1 MAADDRTCGRCG
13 GTVAGHLAF
22 CTHCGSPMAS
32 GPPPVQP
39 PVQPPIQP
47 PVQHPPTQPAFAPP
61 AYAPPQGYA
70 PAPGY
75 APPPAYPAPPRKR
88 RTGLVALWVVLA
100 LLVVGGGVTAAV
112 LLLDDEPEGA
122 RVYDASDRASSTDE
136 PSDEPSEEPTASVSA
151 VPSETMSASPVE
163 PTASPTPVQCWN
175 GPAPSLA
182 DCTSPT
188 GRAGIEWVFPS
199 MKDADCSPAEAER
212 AQLWNCYDYLDDGAV
227 IRFNYSEWYSF
238 AAAAAHYRNP
248 GYREGY
254 SENRLDDGRYLW
266 LSYDLGKGQYKAALA
281 YSRAPWSVTVY
292 ADTTAHRD
300 AALRELLVMRPREQL
315 RGVR

>member
-1 MAADDRTCGRCG
+1 MAADETTCGRCG

-32 GPPPVQP
+32 MPPPPQP
-39 PVQPPIQP
+39 PPQP

-61 AYAPPQGYA
+61 AYPPLPAYAPPAGYA
-70 PAPGY
+70 PQPG
-75 APPPAYPAPPRKR
+75 APPPPRRR

-100 LLVVGGGVTAAV
+100 LLLVGGGVTAGV

-122 RVYDASDRASSTDE
+122 RVYDASDRDTP
-136 PSDEPSEEPTASVSA
+136 PSEDPSEEPTEEPSASESTIPSA
-151 VPSETMSASPVE
+151 SASPVE
-163 PTASPTPVQCWN
+163 PSAPPTPVQCWN
-175 GPAPSLA
+175 GSAASLA

-199 MKDADCSPAEAER
+199 MKDADCSPAEADR
-212 AQLWNCYDYLDDGAV
+212 VQLWNCYDYLDDGAV

-248 GYREGY
+248 GYRDGY

-266 LSYDLGKGQYKAALA
+266 LSYDLGKGQHKAALA